1 MCVDDGQTQDPLW
14 GTVWQ
19 VMDNGERSHQSMS
32 ELESGHCY
40 EMEGSN
46 IPASIFDCNQ
56 WLQGGGGIHQTALFL
71 H

>member
-1 MCVDDGQTQDPLW
+1 
-14 GTVWQ
+14 
-19 VMDNGERSHQSMS
+19 MS

-56 WLQGGGGIHQTALFL
+56 WLQGGGNPSNSPVSILKVIHYQHPVSCSNSLAVKLN
-71 H
+71 